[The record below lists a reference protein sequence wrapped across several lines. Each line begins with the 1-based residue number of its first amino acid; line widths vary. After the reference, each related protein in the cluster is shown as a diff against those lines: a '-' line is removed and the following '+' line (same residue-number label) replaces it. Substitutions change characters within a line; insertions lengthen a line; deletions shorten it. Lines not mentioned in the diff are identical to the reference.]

1 MERITRSQAARTL
14 LRPATGPQAV
24 SAAPPKLARHSPRQ
38 PPVQHTKAYKGPP
51 MSAGGWVVPAPA
63 PGEKA
68 LQMLRLAQAVPGAS
82 GVNPAVKVKKSKAAP
97 DARLAKY
104 ADDEGDDKAAALKEA
119 ARVARRALS
128 RRNLVAEHFASEL
141 AASSLALI
149 VHGDLSL
156 KLKLPLAQL
165 GFRAHRFPC
174 KLIKVAAA
182 KLDGGAGAADAEHMR
197 VAERLSRGLS
207 SLVYTRQPLLELARD
222 SARLAELQRMLPLGA
237 AGAEGDAIV
246 VGGLIRDQG
255 KTESNIWL
263 TRPGVGALLEQLN
276 KEALAMPS
284 AETPHIIFHAKLVAA
299 LQGHMGAFRGPLL
312 APAMA
317 LQSALSAAP
326 QQLATTLAMVEHQR
340 KTAEPAKSEQ
350 AKAA

>member
-14 LRPATGPQAV
+14 LRPATGPRAV
-24 SAAPPKLARHSPRQ
+24 SAAPPKLAQHSPRQ
-38 PPVQHTKAYKGPP
+38 PPVQHTKAYKGKPL
-51 MSAGGWVVPAPA
+51 SAGGWVVPAPA

-68 LQMLRLAQAVPGAS
+68 LRALRLAQAVPGAS
-82 GVNPAVKVKKSKAAP
+82 GVNPAVKTKAAP

-104 ADDEGDDKAAALKEA
+104 ADDEGDSKAAALKEA

-141 AASSLALI
+141 AASSLALV

-156 KLKLPLAQL
+156 KLKLPLVQL

-174 KLIKVAAA
+174 RLIKVAAA

-197 VAERLSRGLS
+197 VAQSLSRGIS
-207 SLVYTRQPLLELARD
+207 SLVYTRQPLMALARD
-222 SARLAELQRMLPLGA
+222 SARLAELQRLLPLGEA
-237 AGAEGDAIV
+237 SSEGDTLV

-263 TRPGVGALLEQLN
+263 TRSGVGALLEQLN
-276 KEALAMPS
+276 KEALAMPT

-326 QQLATTLAMVEHQR
+326 QQLATTLAMVEHQL
-340 KTAEPAKSEQ
+340 KTAEPKKPEE